1 MPNYLIKM
9 DINNWFS
16 KIDSLNFSNRSVV
29 IIGGGFMAI
38 EYLRALQKLKI
49 REIVVITN
57 KGTQIKKYCINNKI
71 KLLKG
76 GYMKGL
82 QQVPKSDLVIIACP
96 LTLTMKALDEVLKYE
111 HQNILVEKPGSL
123 YHTELSSAG
132 RKNTKKRIRVAYNR
146 STYPSLH
153 KLKKLVKKDGKITSC
168 RFTFTEWLDRI
179 DFKKD
184 PREVY
189 DYWGI
194 SNSLHVISMAF
205 DLIGMPKKLNVIQH
219 GQLKWH
225 KSGKIFVGSGISE
238 QNIPFSYHADWGSG
252 GRWAIEIMTK
262 NYSYRLMPL
271 EQLEMCPTGK
281 TTWRSIKLDTCF
293 DEIKQG
299 VAEEISIM
307 LSNDKKLD
315 TVLPSLEKA
324 SKLNK
329 IAMNIFGY
337 KINK

>member
-1 MPNYLIKM
+1 MEEDKELEKLKRKKLNEIMNKIEKQHDDKNPKTILKSKLIDRGEEVLDIAEKAYPNETKAVIKKLSELIKQG
-9 DINNWFS
+9 
-16 KIDSLNFSNRSVV
+16 KIQNLISGGELLSIFRNLGLNFSVSTSISV
-29 IIGGGFMAI
+29 
-38 EYLRALQKLKI
+38 
-49 REIVVITN
+49 
-57 KGTQIKKYCINNKI
+57 
-71 KLLKG
+71 
-76 GYMKGL
+76 
-82 QQVPKSDLVIIACP
+82 S
-96 LTLTMKALDEVLKYE
+96 
-111 HQNILVEKPGSL
+111 
-123 YHTELSSAG
+123 
-132 RKNTKKRIRVAYNR
+132 
-146 STYPSLH
+146 
-153 KLKKLVKKDGKITSC
+153 KDGKITSC

-205 DLIGMPKKLNVIQH
+205 DLVGMPKKLNAIQH

-281 TTWRSIKLDTCF
+281 TTWQSIKLDTCF
-293 DEIKQG
+293 DDVKQG
-299 VAEEISIM
+299 VAEELSIM
-307 LSNDKKLD
+307 LSNNKKLD
-315 TVLPSLEKA
+315 TILPSLEKA

-329 IAMNIFGY
+329 IAMKIFGY